1 MKKKESTITFKVND
15 DLLEV
20 IKTLPNRSEFI
31 RAAIMTALDSAC
43 PLCNGTGILTP
54 KQKEHWMNF
63 AKHHA
68 VKRCAECDELYMEC
82 SKEGHLQEMPGNN
95 P

>member
-1 MKKKESTITFKVND
+1 MPPVFRRTSMKKKESIITFKVNE

-20 IKTLPNRSEFI
+20 IKTIPNRSEFI
-31 RAAIMTALDSAC
+31 RAAIMMALDSAC

-54 KQKEHWMNF
+54 KQKEHWTSF

-68 VKRCAECDELYMEC
+68 VKRCAECDEL
-82 SKEGHLQEMPGNN
+82 
-95 P
+95 